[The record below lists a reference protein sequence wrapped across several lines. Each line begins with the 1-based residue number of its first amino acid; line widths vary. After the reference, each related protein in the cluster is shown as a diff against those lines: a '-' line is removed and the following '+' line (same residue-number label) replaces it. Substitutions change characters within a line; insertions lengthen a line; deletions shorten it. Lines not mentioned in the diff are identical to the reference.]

1 MMQRRKAF
9 SLFGIMIVVMVLGV
23 VAAVVAPRFSEAG
36 IRESRMDELCQM
48 LQLLRSQIEL
58 YKVQHEGHPPMQAA
72 DGTIVFDPE
81 FEQMTYCT
89 DMDGQIK
96 RRKPRT
102 AREGVWQF
110 GPYLERI
117 PENPFN
123 RSRTIVRVRHEDDIP
138 GVGDAGW
145 AYMPE
150 SGQIYAND
158 SIQHAGL

>member
-1 MMQRRKAF
+1 MLRRTRAF
-9 SLFGIMIVVMVLGV
+9 SSFGIVIVVMVLAV

-36 IRESRMDELCQM
+36 IRESRMDELCQT

-58 YKVQHEGHPPMQAA
+58 YKVQHEGRPPMQAA
-72 DGTIVFDPE
+72 DGTIVFDSE
-81 FEQMTYCT
+81 FEQMTCCT

-102 AREGVWQF
+102 AREGAWQF
-110 GPYLERI
+110 GPYLERV

-123 RSRTIVRVRHEDDIP
+123 RRRTVVRVRHEDEIP
-138 GVGDAGW
+138 VVGDAGW
-145 AYMPE
+145 AYVPE